1 MKEIRNQPVFVLGF
15 GGVGRALARQIVAS
29 RDSLARRRG
38 LRLTVIGAADS
49 RGVAHAAH
57 GFDDDALMR
66 LAAHKEQGGHFEP
79 GALPDL
85 PPNCI
90 VVDTTATEATVPIL
104 LDTLRAGGVAL
115 ANKLPLAGDLAWF
128 DAIRAGRARWETT
141 VGAAMPVI
149 QTLNYLLDS
158 GDEVRRI
165 EGSLSGTLG
174 FIAAQLEA
182 GVPFGAAVREAKQRG
197 YTEPDPRQDLGGQD
211 AARKALIL
219 ARMLGCRLNLSDVRV
234 ESLYPA
240 EMDALSVAEFLR
252 EVDSLNERM
261 AQRAAG
267 LTRGGRKLRY
277 AAVIEDGACRV
288 ELIGADPAGK
298 LGGIRTSDSIVV
310 FTTKH
315 YQDNP
320 LAISGR
326 GAGQE
331 VTASGVLGDVVSL
344 AGEMRPNA

>member
-1 MKEIRNQPVFVLGF
+1 MPQLRTQPVFLLGF
-15 GGVGRALARQIVAS
+15 GGVGRALARQLIAS
-29 RDSLARRRG
+29 RASHARRHT
-38 LRLTVIGAADS
+38 LKLDVIGVADS
-49 RGVAHAAH
+49 RGGVSAAG
-57 GFDDDALMR
+57 GFSDDQLTALIQ
-66 LAAHKEQGGHFEP
+66 LKEQGGKFDAAAP
-79 GALPDL
+79 MTPPDG
-85 PPNCI
+85 CI
-90 VVDTTATEATVPIL
+90 VVDTTATDATVPVL
-104 LDTLRAGGVAL
+104 LNTFRSNGGVVL

-128 DAIRAGRARWETT
+128 DAIAGGHARWETT

-174 FIAAQLEA
+174 FIASQLEA
-182 GVPFGAAVREAKQRG
+182 GVLFGDAVRDAKQRG
-197 YTEPDPRQDLGGQD
+197 YTEPDPRQDLGGKD

-219 ARMLGCRLNLSDVRV
+219 ARMLGYRLNMSDVRI
-234 ESLYPA
+234 ESLYPP
-240 EMDALSVAEFLR
+240 EMDALSVADFLS

-261 AQRAAG
+261 AQRAAE

-277 AAVIEDGACRV
+277 AAVVENGQCRV
-288 ELIGADPAGK
+288 ELTGADPASK

-310 FTTKH
+310 FMTRH

-344 AGEMRPNA
+344 AGEMR

>member
-1 MKEIRNQPVFVLGF
+1 MKQIFDQPIFLLGF

-29 RDSLARRRG
+29 RERLARRRA
-38 LRLTVIGAADS
+38 LRLRVIGAADS
-49 RGVAHAAH
+49 RGVAYAAG

-66 LAAHKEQGGHFEP
+66 LVALKEAGEHFAP
-79 GALPDL
+79 AALPAL
-85 PPNCI
+85 PANCI
-90 VVDTTATEATVPIL
+90 LVDTTASEATVPAL
-104 LDTLRAGGVAL
+104 LDALRAGGGVVL
-115 ANKLPLAGDLAWF
+115 ANKLPLAGELSWF
-128 DAIRAGRARWETT
+128 DAISAGRARWETT

-165 EGSLSGTLG
+165 EGALSGTLG

-182 GVPFGAAVREAKQRG
+182 GVPFGDAVRDAKQRG
-197 YTEPDPRQDLGGQD
+197 YTEPDPRQDLSGND

-219 ARMLGCRLNLSDVRV
+219 ARMLGYRLSMSDVRI

-240 EMDALSVAEFLR
+240 EMDALTVADFLR
-252 EVDSLNERM
+252 DVDSLNARM
-261 AQRAAG
+261 AQRAAE
-267 LTRGGRKLRY
+267 LTRGGRRLRY
-277 AAVIEDGACRV
+277 AAVIEHGACRV
-288 ELIGADPAGK
+288 ELTGAEPASK
-298 LGGIRTSDSIVV
+298 LGSVRASDSIVV
-310 FTTKH
+310 FTTQH

-326 GAGQE
+326 GAGQA

-344 AGEMRPNA
+344 AREME

>member
-1 MKEIRNQPVFVLGF
+1 MKAIFDQPIFLLGF
-15 GGVGRALARQIVAS
+15 GGVGRALARHIVAA
-29 RDSLARRRG
+29 RDSHARRRA
-38 LRLTVIGAADS
+38 LRLHVIGAADS
-49 RGVAHAAH
+49 RGVAYAAH
-57 GFDDDALMR
+57 GFDDEALMR
-66 LAAHKEQGGHFEP
+66 LVALKEGGAHFEP
-79 GALPDL
+79 AALPAL
-85 PPNCI
+85 PANCV
-90 VVDTTATEATVPIL
+90 VVDTTATDATVPML
-104 LDTLRAGGVAL
+104 LDTLGAGGGVVL
-115 ANKLPLAGDLAWF
+115 ANKLPLAGDLDWF
-128 DAIRAGRARWETT
+128 DAISAGRARWETT

-182 GVPFGAAVREAKQRG
+182 GVPFGDAVRDAKQRG
-197 YTEPDPRQDLGGQD
+197 YTEPDPRQDLGGKD

-219 ARMLGCRLNLSDVRV
+219 ARMLGYRLNLSDVQI

-240 EMDALSVAEFLR
+240 EMDALTVDEFLR
-252 EVDSLNERM
+252 EVDSLNARM
-261 AQRAAG
+261 AQRAAE

-277 AAVIEDGACRV
+277 AAVIERGACRV
-288 ELIGADPAGK
+288 ELAGADPASK
-298 LGGIRTSDSIVV
+298 LGSIRTSDSIVV

-344 AGEMRPNA
+344 AGQMR

>member
-1 MKEIRNQPVFVLGF
+1 M
-15 GGVGRALARQIVAS
+15 GRALARQIVAS
-29 RDSLARRRG
+29 RDSLARRRA

-49 RGVAHAAH
+49 HGIAHAAQ

-66 LAAHKEQGGHFEP
+66 LIALKERGVHFEP
-79 GALPDL
+79 ADL
-85 PPNCI
+85 PQLPANCI
-90 VVDTTATEATVPIL
+90 VVDTTATEATVPML
-104 LDTLRAGGVAL
+104 LSTLRAGGGVAL
-115 ANKLPLAGDLAWF
+115 ANKLPLAGDLSWF
-128 DAIRAGRARWETT
+128 DAISAGRARWETT

-149 QTLNYLLDS
+149 QTLTYLLDS

-182 GVPFGAAVREAKQRG
+182 GVPFGDAVRDAKQRG
-197 YTEPDPRQDLGGQD
+197 YTEPDPRQDLGGRD

-219 ARMLGCRLNLSDVRV
+219 ARMLGYRLNLSDVRV

-240 EMDALSVAEFLR
+240 EMDALTVDAFLR
-252 EVDSLNERM
+252 EVDGLNARM
-261 AQRAAG
+261 AQRAAV

-277 AAVIEDGACRV
+277 AAVVEAGECRV
-288 ELIGADPAGK
+288 ELTGVDPASK
-298 LGGIRTSDSIVV
+298 LGSIRASDSIVV
-310 FTTKH
+310 FTTQH

-344 AGEMRPNA
+344 ANQMR